1 MLTSM
6 TRAGA
11 LMLFAAAVVA
21 AVVIPFTWQTNVGRL
36 VAWLIVGAGV
46 VAMVIAVAPDVPGLR
61 SVLIDERNRYSLPAL
76 ITLGWFVTI
85 VSAYLACA
93 EWNTALWVPD
103 PHKPV
108 PLWIS

>member
-1 MLTSM
+1 M

-46 VAMVIAVAPDVPGLR
+46 VAMVIAVR
-61 SVLIDERNRYSLPAL
+61 QAL
-76 ITLGWFVTI
+76 DYKSTARAIVVCLVGWALASAMAVTLGLLFTR
-85 VSAYLACA
+85 
-93 EWNTALWVPD
+93 
-103 PHKPV
+103 PV
-108 PLWIS
+108 F